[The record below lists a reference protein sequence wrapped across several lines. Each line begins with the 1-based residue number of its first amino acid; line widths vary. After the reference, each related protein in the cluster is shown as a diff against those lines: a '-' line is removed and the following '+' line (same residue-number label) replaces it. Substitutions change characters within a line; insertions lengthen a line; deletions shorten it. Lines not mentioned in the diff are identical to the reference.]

1 MKMTYLTK
9 CPKCGGNIDEELSR
23 FCLYCGQSLLV
34 EEPEDEIDREK
45 LYTLEDRTLPFK
57 KINTIDGDY
66 KRHLKVGMSF
76 IIAGII
82 SLVLFVS
89 ITIIPFLFESFDWE
103 TLLYLLLFETFIIV
117 FTGWPLI
124 VGIIYFIVAGV
135 SARKEKNILKNP
147 DKIYY
152 GVIRGHSAR
161 VTNPKTHIVITTL
174 NIRVEEPTPVLFFAD
189 IEDERTYYKYKIDE
203 KVVLYRKEDD
213 FIIRKF
219 KDSKQV

>member
-1 MKMTYLTK
+1 MKISYLTK
-9 CPKCGGNIDEELSR
+9 CPKCGANIDEELSR
-23 FCLYCGQSLLV
+23 FCLYCGQSLLT
-34 EEPEDEIDREK
+34 EEPEDDIDKEK

-66 KRHLKVGMSF
+66 KKHLKVGWSF

-82 SLVLFVS
+82 CLAIFIPIPIVPFIIDPSEWLEALVFV
-89 ITIIPFLFESFDWE
+89 
-103 TLLYLLLFETFIIV
+103 LLFETFLLI
-117 FTGWPLI
+117 FTGWPLV

-147 DKIYY
+147 DKIYH

-161 VTNPKTHIVITTL
+161 VTNPKTHVVVTTL
-174 NIRVEEPTPVLFFAD
+174 NIKVEKPTPVLFFAD
-189 IEDERTYYKYKIDE
+189 VVDEKTRYRYQIDE

-213 FIIRKF
+213 FIVRKETI
-219 KDSKQV
+219 VN